1 MSISINGF
9 NKSILT
15 FNAASGFETSGV
27 PVKISANNTVS
38 ACSKDDS
45 FCGVSQSFV
54 NGCVAVQVS
63 GAVTIGYSGT
73 APTVGYNMLAADGEG
88 KVLVAA
94 SGGREYLVVDVKT
107 ASSAA
112 TFLL

>member
-9 NKSILT
+9 NESILT

-27 PVKISANNTVS
+27 PVKMSANNTVS
-38 ACSKDDS
+38 ACSENDS
-45 FCGVSQSFV
+45 FCGISKSFSG
-54 NGCVAVQVS
+54 GCVAVQVS

-94 SGGREYLVVDVKT
+94 EGGREYLVVDVNST
-107 ASSAA
+107 SSVA
-112 TFLL
+112 TILL